1 MKKNNRKILIPFQGN
16 DNVSANIDD
25 NDIISENMNELLDMV
40 LDPKLSFEDYIHNLC
55 KKKQFKNSMHKQ
67 ELLHTCVVK
76 KGKQL

>member
-40 LDPKLSFEDYIHNLC
+40 LDPKLSFEDFIH
-55 KKKQFKNSMHKQ
+55 KKKKAI
-67 ELLHTCVVK
+67 
-76 KGKQL
+76 

>member
-25 NDIISENMNELLDMV
+25 NDFISENMNELLDMV
-40 LDPKLSFEDYIHNLC
+40 LDPKLSFEDYIHK